1 MRSKAIRHVRF
12 DTRLAWIA
20 LLLVSATLVGCYE
33 SSYDEAVE
41 RFNAGRPPPTPPP
54 TTPPTTPP
62 PTGSFGPNFSEIQ
75 TSVFTPDC
83 ATSGCHAGANP
94 AASLNLDATNS
105 YMMLVGVASSQDA
118 GIQRVNPSN
127 PNTSYLIQ
135 KLEGTAGS
143 GGVMPPSGALPQA
156 DIDVIR
162 QWITAGAIDD
172 RVVASTPI
180 RVASLSVTPN
190 STIDTGPA
198 QITAGFDREV
208 DASTINVNTFVL
220 EGSNN
225 DGVFDDGDNIA
236 ITAASVSVPAANAQS
251 AVFDLSGVNLADD
264 TYRIRLLGAGASI
277 VMDLEANALDGEFS
291 GAFPSGN
298 GTAGGT
304 FAAQFTVATPVVLGP
319 TLDQIQAVIFT
330 PNCATAGCHNNTTQA
345 AGLSLADADTSF
357 LELVGQFS
365 NQNGQ
370 SAVQLVAANDPD
382 NSYLIRKM
390 ENAAGITGAQMPIG
404 LAAIPQADIDQ
415 IRLWITN
422 GALR

>member
-1 MRSKAIRHVRF
+1 MRSQAISPVRI
-12 DTRLAWIA
+12 DARGACLA

-33 SSYDEAVE
+33 SSYDEAVD
-41 RFNAGRPPPTPPP
+41 RFNAANPPSTPPP

-94 AASLNLDATNS
+94 AANLNLDSTNS

-118 GIQRVNPSN
+118 ALQRVNPTN
-127 PNTSYLIQ
+127 PDISYLIQ
-135 KLEGTAGS
+135 KMEGTAGS
-143 GGVMPPSGALPQA
+143 GGTMPPNGALPQA

-180 RVASLSVTPN
+180 RVSSLSLTPN
-190 STIDTGPA
+190 STIDMGPA

-208 DASTINVNTFVL
+208 DASTINLNTFIL

-236 ITAASVSVPAANAQS
+236 ITAASISVPAANVQS
-251 AVFDLSGVNLADD
+251 AVFDLTGVVLADD
-264 TYRIRLLGAGASI
+264 TYRIRLLGAGASM
-277 VMDLEANALDGEFS
+277 VMDLDANALDGEFS
-291 GAFPSGN
+291 GTFPSGN
-298 GTAGGT
+298 GVEGGD

-330 PNCATAGCHNNTTQA
+330 PNCATAGCHNSTTQA
-345 AGLSLADADTSF
+345 AGLSLVDADTSF

-370 SAVQLVAANDPD
+370 SAVQLVEANNPD
-382 NSYLIRKM
+382 GSYLIRKM

-404 LAAIPQADIDQ
+404 LPAIAQADIDQ